1 MAINIT
7 HEPQEWTPV
16 YNEMR
21 FVVGSTNTAQP
32 NFRYVADIYVS
43 GVAGYTRLTCDANV
57 ITGYGTFDISNVV
70 QAHISHDIDHT
81 VYGFQRCTNSYKP
94 YIVRF
99 GEQYGTTPVV
109 YPNLQNTGTK
119 YAWNASLDPVV
130 LETYNYQ
137 NYTIGLGGTFLTQQP
152 ELQKFVASTEQ
163 RWLYFINDVSGSA
176 YYLRCTTYDSAGNT
190 LGTYLIEN
198 PYQASSSITQDKLLR
213 VGVGVEDLNKATLA
227 SGSQPVIDSK
237 VNKYEVALTNYAD
250 DNPSTSY
257 YFERDCTA
265 RGQNPV
271 EIVFLNE
278 LGGFDMYGYKY
289 RRDITSTVERE
300 FVEKNNGYLSGNSW
314 NQDTINRGQKQ
325 VYTSATDTLNCTS
338 ELIGSESTVVWLR
351 ELIESPEVYWHNA
364 SYLIPVTV
372 VDSNYHTIRY
382 KVWDMLWDF
391 KTSFRFANKRKR
403 QQG

>member
-7 HEPQEWTPV
+7 HEPQLWTPV

-109 YPNLQNTGTK
+109 YANLQDTGTK

-130 LETYNYQ
+130 LETYDYQ

-152 ELQKFVASTEQ
+152 ERQKFVANTEQ

-176 YYLRCTTYDSAGNT
+176 YYLRCTTYDSAGST

-198 PYQASSSITQDKLLR
+198 TYQASSSVTQDKLLR
-213 VGVGVEDLNKATLA
+213 VGVGVEDLNNATLA
-227 SGSQPVIDSK
+227 SGVQPVITSSVQSYK
-237 VNKYEVALTNYAD
+237 VEVVNFALT
-250 DNPSTSY
+250 NPSTSY
-257 YFERDCTA
+257 YFDRDCEA
-265 RGQNPV
+265 RGQSPV
-271 EIVFLNE
+271 EIMFLNE
-278 LGGFDMYGYKY
+278 LGGFDTHLYKY

-314 NQDTINRGQKQ
+314 NQDTINRGQRQ
-325 VYTSATDTLNCTS
+325 VYTSATDTLNCTA
-338 ELIGSESTVVWLR
+338 EMVNDGTTQRWLR
-351 ELIESPEVYWHNA
+351 ELIESPEVYYHNGTF
-364 SYLIPVTV
+364 LIPVIV
-372 VDSNYHTIRY
+372 VDSNYHTLRE
-382 KVWDMLWDF
+382 KVWDMLWEF
-391 KTSFRFANKRKR
+391 KTSFRLANKRKR

>member
-7 HEPQEWTPV
+7 DEPQEWTPV

-21 FVVGSTNTAQP
+21 FVVASTNTAQA
-32 NFRYVADIYVS
+32 NFRYVADIYIS
-43 GVAGYTRLTCDANV
+43 GVAGYTRITCDANV
-57 ITGYGTFDISNVV
+57 NTGYGTFDISSIV
-70 QAHISHDIDHT
+70 QAHISYDIDHT

-94 YIVRF
+94 YVVRF

-109 YPNLQNTGTK
+109 YPNLKDTGAK
-119 YAWNASLDPVV
+119 YAWNACLDPVV
-130 LETYNYQ
+130 LETYDYTL
-137 NYTIGLGGTFLTQQP
+137 YTIGLGGALLTQQP
-152 ELQKFVASTEQ
+152 ERQKFVANTEQ

-176 YYLRCTTYDSAGNT
+176 YYLRCKTYDSAGAL

-213 VGVGVEDLNKATLA
+213 VGIGVEDLNNSTLA
-227 SGSQPVIDSK
+227 SGVQPVITSS
-237 VNKYEVALTNYAD
+237 VESYVVELINFAAT
-250 DNPSTSY
+250 NPSVPY
-257 YFERDCTA
+257 YFDRDCEA
-265 RGQNPV
+265 RGQSPV

-289 RRDITSTVERE
+289 RRDITSTVERD
-300 FVEKNNGYLSGNSW
+300 FIEKNNGYLSDATW
-314 NQDTINRGQKQ
+314 NQDRVNRGQKQ

-338 ELIGSESTVVWLR
+338 ELIGNEATVTWLR
-351 ELIESPEVYWHNA
+351 ELIESPEVYFHNGQ
-364 SYLIPVTV
+364 YLRPVVV

-382 KVWDMLWDF
+382 KVWDMLWEF